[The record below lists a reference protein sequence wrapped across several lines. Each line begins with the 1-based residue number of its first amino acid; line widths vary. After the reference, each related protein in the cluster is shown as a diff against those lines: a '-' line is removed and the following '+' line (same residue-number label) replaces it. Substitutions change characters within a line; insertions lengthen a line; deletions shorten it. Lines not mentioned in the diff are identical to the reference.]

1 MRSGIKRKLFRSSWW
16 IAILVGAGAIG
27 SLWATTDDRG
37 LLVVSVTAAVLSV
50 IFFVQQQ
57 RLAEMQLF
65 KQLFVEFNQRYN
77 ALNDDLQGVIRDG
90 VTTEKARMAVL
101 DYFNLCAEEFLF
113 YEEGYIDERVWKA
126 WSNGMRIYFDT
137 PPVAELWSAESR
149 TDSYYGFSPERL
161 R

>member
-113 YEEGYIDERVWKA
+113 FEEGYIDERVWKS